1 MSMNDYPIKDK
12 GLFLAPELI
21 ATMTL
26 YRKDPDE
33 AKASVQKIL
42 TKHQDIDIH
51 AYTNFWE
58 TIDILQHNEVD
69 VVTCAIFSGGI
80 ATLDLP
86 WSDPGKKL
94 HTRDN
99 IQYYADDDRIGYI
112 PFQKSPGLMGPEG
125 YSCPEEILLEMET
138 LLVPAFLPDNI
149 DLRPYLV
156 EIEGTYF
163 A

>member
-12 GLFLAPELI
+12 GLLLTPELI
-21 ATMTL
+21 AAITL
-26 YRKDPDE
+26 YQKDPNGTKDV
-33 AKASVQKIL
+33 VQKIL
-42 TKHQDIDIH
+42 TKHQDIDIY

-58 TIDILQHNEVD
+58 IVDILWHNNIE

-80 ATLDLP
+80 ATLSLP
-86 WSDPGKKL
+86 WSTPSKKL
-94 HTRDN
+94 YVQDE
-99 IQYYADDDRIGYI
+99 IQYYADADRIGYI
-112 PFQKSPGLMGPEG
+112 PLQKNPGLINPEG
-125 YSCPEEILLEMET
+125 YSCPEEILAEMEK

-156 EIEGTYF
+156 EIEGVYI